1 MNDWRRSLKIVS
13 TTVLVTSAAWLIGGA
28 ILFERMRQA
37 GELAGASTVPMMSA
51 SAMPRQVAQSAPTSQ
66 TTLAS
71 AVATPVAVPP
81 LLIPVAG
88 VRREQLVD
96 TFTQSRDGGARVH
109 QAIDIMAPRGT
120 PVIAAAAGQ
129 VEKLFVSR
137 LGGNTVYVRSPE
149 RTLIYYYAHLDAYAP
164 GLAAGQAVRQGQPL
178 GTVGSTG
185 DASPDGPHL
194 HFEIQQTGRDGGWW
208 QKIAALNPYPLL
220 RR

>member
-1 MNDWRRSLKIVS
+1 MSDWRRTLKIVS
-13 TTVLVTSAAWLIGGA
+13 TTALVTSAAWLIGGA
-28 ILFERMRQA
+28 ILFERMRHV
-37 GELAGASTVPMMSA
+37 GGPASSPTVPVA
-51 SAMPRQVAQSAPTSQ
+51 SSSLIAPQVGKEGPSPQ

-71 AVATPVAVPP
+71 VVAAPVNVPP
-81 LLIPVAG
+81 LIIPVAG

-96 TFTQSRDGGARVH
+96 TFTQSRSGGARVH
-109 QAIDIMAPRGT
+109 HAIDIMAPRGT
-120 PVIAAAAGQ
+120 PVTAAAAGQ

-149 RTLIYYYAHLDAYAP
+149 RTLLYYYAHLDVYAP
-164 GLAAGQAVRQGQPL
+164 GLAAGQMVRQGQPL

-185 DASPDGPHL
+185 DASADAPHL
-194 HFEIQQTGRDGGWW
+194 HFEIQQTARDSGWW

>member
-1 MNDWRRSLKIVS
+1 MSDWRRTARIIS

-28 ILFERMRQA
+28 ILFQQLRHS
-37 GELAGASTVPMMSA
+37 GILDGASA
-51 SAMPRQVAQSAPTSQ
+51 AMRKVGAGGTSSQ

-71 AVATPVAVPP
+71 GVVTPANVPR

-88 VRREQLVD
+88 VRPGQLVD

-109 QAIDIMAPRGT
+109 NAIDILAPRGT
-120 PVIAAAAGQ
+120 PVIAAAAGK
-129 VEKLFVSR
+129 VEKLFVSG

-164 GLAAGQAVRQGQPL
+164 GLTERQTVRQGQPL

-185 DASPDGPHL
+185 DASPDAPHL
-194 HFEIQQTGRDGGWW
+194 HFEIQQTGTDGGWW
-208 QKIAALNPYPLL
+208 QQTAAINPFPLL
-220 RR
+220 KRP

>member
-1 MNDWRRSLKIVS
+1 MSDWRRTLKIVS

-28 ILFERMRQA
+28 ILFERMRQS
-37 GELAGASTVPMMSA
+37 GDPAGASTVALAGA
-51 SAMPRQVAQSAPTSQ
+51 SAAPPQVAQIGPTSQ

-71 AVATPVAVPP
+71 TVVTPVNVPP
-81 LLIPVAG
+81 LIIPVAG

-96 TFTQSRDGGARVH
+96 TFTQSREGGARVH
-109 QAIDIMAPRGT
+109 HAIDIMAPRGT

-129 VEKLFVSR
+129 VEKLFVSG

-164 GLAAGQAVRQGQPL
+164 GLAAGQTVRQGQPL

-185 DASPDGPHL
+185 DASADAPHL

-220 RR
+220 KR